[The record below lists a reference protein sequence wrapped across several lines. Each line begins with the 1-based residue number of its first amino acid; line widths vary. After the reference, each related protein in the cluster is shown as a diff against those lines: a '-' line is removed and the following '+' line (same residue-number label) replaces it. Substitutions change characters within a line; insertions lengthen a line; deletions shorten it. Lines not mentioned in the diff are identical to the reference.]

1 MAIVRQFNQI
11 NDGLINLGNQTE
23 TIAHLT
29 VDSEQRCL
37 KIVTFGSPD
46 REYRGSVS
54 QNITLTKESLQRLKE
69 VLDRIC
75 PN

>member
-1 MAIVRQFNQI
+1 MAIVRQFNQVS
-11 NDGLINLGNQTE
+11 DELIKLGKQTE

-29 VDSEQRCL
+29 VDSKRRCL
-37 KIVTFGSPD
+37 KIVTFGSSD

-54 QNITLTKESLQRLKE
+54 QNITLTDEALQRLKE